1 MSAHFFE
8 TSARSAI
15 GLVRQGNEDS
25 AFASAQL
32 IAVADGMGGHAAGEV
47 ASRIAVKVL
56 EKLAP
61 TLTAQE
67 IDEDSVEDLLMHS
80 LHSIDAEIAAVADEE
95 IEKRGMGTTLTAL
108 LIRDNHIALL
118 HVGDSRCYRLR
129 GNTLEQLSNDHTVI
143 QELLDQGAISQA
155 EAADHPQRSMLTQ
168 ALRGDGDVTPVLQM
182 YEVKKGD
189 RYLLCSDGL
198 SGVLTDKEIKVG
210 LGLSTGDMTV
220 GDMGSKI
227 RRAYTVM
234 GDSVNLGAR
243 LEGITRY
250 YGVGILVSEATQAAS
265 HGIVYREID
274 IVRVKGK
281 DNPIRIYEPL
291 ALETD
296 ISNDTLTRL
305 HEWQAVLVH
314 FYAQA
319 WKDAE
324 HGLIVAHAV
333 TDEATDNRSLQ
344 PMAEA
349 ACAALGAGPAP
360 TGAAGAPHGVGLH
373 PARAGGPGV
382 QRSGSQRHIVTMRR
396 CRRPAPR
403 RT

>member
-25 AFASAQL
+25 AFVSAQL

-61 TLTAQE
+61 TLTATD

-108 LIRDNHIALL
+108 LIRDNRIALL

-155 EAADHPQRSMLTQ
+155 EAVEHPQRSMLTQ

-182 YEVKKGD
+182 YEVKMGD

-198 SGVLTDKEIKVG
+198 SGVLTDKEIKIG
-210 LGLSTGDMTV
+210 LKKSDKDEAVKFLNDATYINGAPDNVTILIADISDASTTP
-220 GDMGSKI
+220 SLL
-227 RRAYTVM
+227 
-234 GDSVNLGAR
+234 LGA
-243 LEGITRY
+243 
-250 YGVGILVSEATQAAS
+250 
-265 HGIVYREID
+265 
-274 IVRVKGK
+274 
-281 DNPIRIYEPL
+281 
-291 ALETD
+291 
-296 ISNDTLTRL
+296 
-305 HEWQAVLVH
+305 
-314 FYAQA
+314 
-319 WKDAE
+319 
-324 HGLIVAHAV
+324 AH
-333 TDEATDNRSLQ
+333 D
-344 PMAEA
+344 
-349 ACAALGAGPAP
+349 
-360 TGAAGAPHGVGLH
+360 
-373 PARAGGPGV
+373 
-382 QRSGSQRHIVTMRR
+382 
-396 CRRPAPR
+396 
-403 RT
+403 

>member
-25 AFASAQL
+25 AFVSTQL

-47 ASRIAVKVL
+47 ASRIAAQVL

-210 LGLSTGDMTV
+210 LKKSDKDEAVKFLNDATYINGAPDNVTILIADISDKSTTP
-220 GDMGSKI
+220 SLL
-227 RRAYTVM
+227 
-234 GDSVNLGAR
+234 LGA
-243 LEGITRY
+243 
-250 YGVGILVSEATQAAS
+250 
-265 HGIVYREID
+265 
-274 IVRVKGK
+274 
-281 DNPIRIYEPL
+281 
-291 ALETD
+291 
-296 ISNDTLTRL
+296 
-305 HEWQAVLVH
+305 
-314 FYAQA
+314 
-319 WKDAE
+319 
-324 HGLIVAHAV
+324 AH
-333 TDEATDNRSLQ
+333 D
-344 PMAEA
+344 
-349 ACAALGAGPAP
+349 
-360 TGAAGAPHGVGLH
+360 
-373 PARAGGPGV
+373 
-382 QRSGSQRHIVTMRR
+382 
-396 CRRPAPR
+396 
-403 RT
+403 

>member
-108 LIRDNHIALL
+108 LIRDNRIALL

-210 LGLSTGDMTV
+210 LKKSDKDEAVKFLNDATYINGAPDNVTVLIADISDKSTTP
-220 GDMGSKI
+220 SLL
-227 RRAYTVM
+227 
-234 GDSVNLGAR
+234 LGA
-243 LEGITRY
+243 
-250 YGVGILVSEATQAAS
+250 
-265 HGIVYREID
+265 
-274 IVRVKGK
+274 
-281 DNPIRIYEPL
+281 
-291 ALETD
+291 
-296 ISNDTLTRL
+296 
-305 HEWQAVLVH
+305 
-314 FYAQA
+314 
-319 WKDAE
+319 
-324 HGLIVAHAV
+324 AH
-333 TDEATDNRSLQ
+333 D
-344 PMAEA
+344 
-349 ACAALGAGPAP
+349 
-360 TGAAGAPHGVGLH
+360 
-373 PARAGGPGV
+373 
-382 QRSGSQRHIVTMRR
+382 
-396 CRRPAPR
+396 
-403 RT
+403 